1 MLSPVVDSTTAEV
14 SVRGVKKSFGKTAVL
29 RGVDLD
35 IPAGQR
41 VLLLGSNGAGKSTLL
56 RVLAGLSRADSGA
69 VTRRLPQEPVGY
81 VGHQLLLYRNL
92 TVGENLRFLCGVV
105 GREQTVAEAMI
116 ARWNL
121 GDVAFKSIG
130 QLSRGQQFRVA
141 VCRALLTEPR
151 YLFLDEPTSAF
162 DDRSVELLLDEI
174 ARCVVGERGGAAVVA
189 SHDIARVR
197 SRVDRVVVLHGGA
210 LVADSSSS
218 SIDAAVERYRE
229 VNR

>member
-1 MLSPVVDSTTAEV
+1 MLSPTVDSTTAEV

-35 IPAGQR
+35 IQAGQR
-41 VLLLGSNGAGKSTLL
+41 ILLLGSNGAGKSTLL
-56 RVLAGLSRADSGA
+56 RLLAGLSRADSGA
-69 VTRRLPQEPVGY
+69 VSRRLVKDPVGY

-105 GREQTVAEAMI
+105 GREPAVVDAMI

-121 GDVAFKSIG
+121 QDVASKSIG

-141 VCRALLTEPR
+141 VCRAFLAEPR

-162 DDRSVELLLDEI
+162 DDRSVELLLDEVE
-174 ARCVVGERGGAAVVA
+174 RCVGGERRGVAVIA
-189 SHDIARVR
+189 SHDIARVS

-210 LVADSSSS
+210 LLADSANS
-218 SIDAAVERYRE
+218 SIDAAVDTYRE
-229 VNR
+229 INR